1 MQVLVDGK
9 VCAGKIIDSILID
22 NDPDNINVKK
32 FETECEIMFL
42 ADHPN
47 VVIYKGLSYQ
57 PGLKLPMLIMEKLEG
72 NLNDLLEGYI
82 EPNLPLKMKISLLDN
97 VANGL
102 HYLHTYSEDQ
112 HIFHR
117 DLTVRN
123 ILLTSNLV
131 AKISDFG
138 VSRLVSNR
146 RRVQTFSKVPG
157 NSLYMSPETNE
168 LDDDGKIH
176 YGYKLDIFSF
186 GHLSLITLT
195 QVRQ

>member
-1 MQVLVDGK
+1 
-9 VCAGKIIDSILID
+9 
-22 NDPDNINVKK
+22 
-32 FETECEIMFL
+32 
-42 ADHPN
+42 
-47 VVIYKGLSYQ
+47 
-57 PGLKLPMLIMEKLEG
+57 MEKLEG
-72 NLNDLLEGYI
+72 NLNDLLEGYN
-82 EPNLPLKMKISLLDN
+82 NLPLKVKISILNN

-102 HYLHTYSEDQ
+102 HYLHNFSEDQ

-168 LDDDGKIH
+168 SDDQGKSH
-176 YGYKLDIFSF
+176 YGFKLDIFSF
-186 GHLSLITLT
+186 GHLSLITWT
-195 QVRQ
+195 QVSQQLQFKIKISCAPSIRL